1 MRQKVAQ
8 PKTRNFCI
16 IAHIDHGKST
26 LADRLLEI
34 TGTVPKDRLREQFLD
49 QMELERER
57 GITIKSHPI
66 TMYWQGY
73 TLNLIDTPGHVDFT
87 YEVSRALAAADG
99 ALLVVDA
106 TQGIQAQTL
115 ANYNLALDIGLE
127 LIPVINKIDLQG
139 AEPERVAKEI
149 EDVLLLDE
157 PIMVSA
163 KYGTN
168 VELLLDA
175 IIKRIPPPK
184 GDPDAP
190 LRALVFDAFYDNYR
204 GVVVFVRVVD
214 GKVSKGQMV
223 RFMATGTVHQVE
235 EVGIFRPHLSPK
247 DELVAG
253 DVGYII
259 AGIKRIEVASVGD
272 TLTDADAVSV
282 EPLPGYREPKPMVFC
297 SFYPTNSED
306 YEKLLAAVAKLKLND
321 AALQWTKESSS
332 SLGYGIRCGFLG
344 LLHMQVVQERL
355 EREFNLDLI
364 ATTPNVR
371 YKLKLAD
378 GRELEIDNP
387 AHWPEDTKIL
397 KVYEPV
403 VKANIITPAEYLGPI
418 IKLIQN
424 RRGQVMHT
432 ETLGNSV
439 RLETI
444 IPLTE
449 LIVDFYDMLKSASRG
464 YASLDYDFY
473 GYQESDMIKLNIL
486 IHGQVVDSLSLI
498 VHRDKAYWIGRQV
511 VSKLKE
517 LIPRQLFEFK
527 IQAAIGRKVIASVTV
542 KPLRRDVLAKCYGG
556 DVTRKK
562 KLLEKQKRGKKR
574 MKAIGK
580 VNVPQEAFWA
590 LLKVSSSSEEQ
601 R

>member
-1 MRQKVAQ
+1 
-8 PKTRNFCI
+8 
-16 IAHIDHGKST
+16 
-26 LADRLLEI
+26 
-34 TGTVPKDRLREQFLD
+34 
-49 QMELERER
+49 
-57 GITIKSHPI
+57 
-66 TMYWQGY
+66 
-73 TLNLIDTPGHVDFT
+73 
-87 YEVSRALAAADG
+87 
-99 ALLVVDA
+99 
-106 TQGIQAQTL
+106 
-115 ANYNLALDIGLE
+115 
-127 LIPVINKIDLQG
+127 
-139 AEPERVAKEI
+139 
-149 EDVLLLDE
+149 
-157 PIMVSA
+157 
-163 KYGTN
+163 
-168 VELLLDA
+168 
-175 IIKRIPPPK
+175 
-184 GDPDAP
+184 
-190 LRALVFDAFYDNYR
+190 
-204 GVVVFVRVVD
+204 
-214 GKVSKGQMV
+214 
-223 RFMATGTVHQVE
+223 
-235 EVGIFRPHLSPK
+235 
-247 DELVAG
+247 
-253 DVGYII
+253 
-259 AGIKRIEVASVGD
+259 
-272 TLTDADAVSV
+272 
-282 EPLPGYREPKPMVFC
+282 
-297 SFYPTNSED
+297 
-306 YEKLLAAVAKLKLND
+306 
-321 AALQWTKESSS
+321 
-332 SLGYGIRCGFLG
+332 
-344 LLHMQVVQERL
+344 MQVVQERL

-498 VHRDKAYWIGRQV
+498 VHRDKAYWTGRQV